1 MAEFTGPLGNAGV
14 QLTAPDKQHELDSQS
29 PKPKRSQSQD
39 LSTSR
44 GPGLNA
50 SELARLH
57 AAANSSKV
65 PQSTRGPSHE
75 FGSATVYTQHGC
87 PPHGAKAICGRRPR
101 MEDAYTAVPF
111 LLEASCLNPCLC
123 SLPTA
128 PPGSGFC
135 ATSTPASGFLTS
147 VTQRKN
153 CFDIADLLLPTLQ
166 VPVPADQ
173 IAQSEILPPRI
184 APQVKSASG
193 SPNSS
198 DAEGLREA
206 AGAADAKS
214 ERVGSHNEAS
224 TSQQEAAGSY
234 METLHFFGV
243 FDGHG
248 GAEAAL
254 HCAQTLHQR
263 IAEALAAATDPM
275 AEPDEDHEM
284 RDATATVEP
293 AEVVSM
299 PSGLPAVLQVL
310 LSSGFVFRLTQCCA
324 CESPCFPS
332 PGPRNSS
339 RTCTLAVNL

>member
-1 MAEFTGPLGNAGV
+1 M
-14 QLTAPDKQHELDSQS
+14 
-29 PKPKRSQSQD
+29 
-39 LSTSR
+39 
-44 GPGLNA
+44 
-50 SELARLH
+50 
-57 AAANSSKV
+57 
-65 PQSTRGPSHE
+65 
-75 FGSATVYTQHGC
+75 
-87 PPHGAKAICGRRPR
+87 
-101 MEDAYTAVPF
+101 
-111 LLEASCLNPCLC
+111 
-123 SLPTA
+123 
-128 PPGSGFC
+128 
-135 ATSTPASGFLTS
+135 
-147 VTQRKN
+147 
-153 CFDIADLLLPTLQ
+153 
-166 VPVPADQ
+166 PADQ

-206 AGAADAKS
+206 AAGAADAES

-224 TSQQEAAGSY
+224 TSQQQAAGSY

-275 AEPDEDHEM
+275 AEPDEDREM
-284 RDATATVEP
+284 RDVAATVEP

-299 PSGLPAVLQVL
+299 PSGLPAVLQVP
-310 LSSGFVFRLTQCCA
+310 SFSGLVHRLTQCCA
-324 CESPCFPS
+324 SEPSNFLS
-332 PGPRNSS
+332 PGLRNSS